1 MLNRRLFPSEYSFFS
16 CSRCRPKARQPDI
29 QACRTWGDNLDAQ
42 YEANITF
49 PKADS
54 EVVEFGNM
62 TREFHSFRDSNNTN
76 RFQAYG
82 LEGANYAPP
91 SSNIGAPAGPYC
103 YHFPMEPTYAP
114 PSFADMTATANLF
127 PQVLHAPA
135 SLELP
140 HCTIRHHPWTL
151 GWIFL
156 QWLTI
161 TTIVFTI
168 MILPSPVTLT
178 ITQQTIYLT
187 VSMLNLDL

>member
-1 MLNRRLFPSEYSFFS
+1 M
-16 CSRCRPKARQPDI
+16 
-29 QACRTWGDNLDAQ
+29 DA
-42 YEANITF
+42 ANVTF

-76 RFQAYG
+76 RFQAHG
-82 LEGANYAPP
+82 LEGANYAPS
-91 SSNIGAPAGPYC
+91 SSNIDALAGPYC
-103 YHFPMEPTYAP
+103 YHFPTEPTYAP

-140 HCTIRHHPWTL
+140 PLYDTTPSMNSGLDFFAMADYNNNSIHNHDSTL
-151 GWIFL
+151 TGNL
-156 QWLTI
+156 
-161 TTIVFTI
+161 
-168 MILPSPVTLT
+168 PVTLT